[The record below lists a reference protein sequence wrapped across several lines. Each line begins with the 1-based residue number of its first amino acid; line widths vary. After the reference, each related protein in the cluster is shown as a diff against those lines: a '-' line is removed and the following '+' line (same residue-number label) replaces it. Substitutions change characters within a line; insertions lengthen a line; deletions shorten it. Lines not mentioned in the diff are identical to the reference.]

1 MSLRLPVELYS
12 PDHIGIALW
21 ELGSL
26 VSYLQDNAMR
36 AKVTSAQPA
45 QTEPQVSAFLN
56 NLLSEAGVAL
66 NDVSGLEQLQSQLQI
81 VRDKAPV
88 AHMVLSALPNQTMKR
103 ELVEWFRNQIHAQCL
118 VTFAMRRDIGGG
130 FVLRI
135 GSKQYDFSYRQRLL
149 DDRHRLTEI
158 FDGVRQ

>member
-1 MSLRLPVELYS
+1 MSLRLPAEVYS

-26 VSYLQDNAMR
+26 VSYLQNSDTR
-36 AKVTSAQPA
+36 AKVSSSQVQPG
-45 QTEPQVSAFLN
+45 EPQISAFLTN
-56 NLLSEAGVAL
+56 VLTTTGIAPNDLS
-66 NDVSGLEQLQSQLQI
+66 SLEQLQEQLQI

-88 AHMVLSALPNQTMKR
+88 AHMMLSALPNQSMKR
-103 ELVEWFRNQIHAQCL
+103 ELVEWFREQIHAQCL